1 MAGIIVLLFLVA
13 VTVVFVA
20 KGMRQVPQQ
29 QVVVIERLG
38 KFHKTLGSGL
48 NWIIP
53 FFDSPRAITWKDGRE
68 TKFIDLR
75 EIPYDIPQQMVITKD
90 NVQVGIDGLI
100 YFQITDAKRALYE
113 ITNLYL
119 AIEKLAQTSLRSL
132 VGSMDLD
139 ETLSGRDKI
148 NSALTKIM
156 DDATDKWGVKVHR
169 VEIQRIDPPQEI
181 RTTMEKQMTAER
193 NRRAMITEAEGKK
206 TADITTSEGEM
217 QKNINLAEG
226 RKQAAIREA
235 EGQKM
240 ALELK
245 GAGEKAFI
253 ERVKEGVG
261 NANLVQYLLG
271 LKYIERIPEM
281 FNGNNKVVVPY
292 EAMSLMG
299 ALKTF
304 QTLAEKSKEQE
315 A

>member
-29 QVVVIERLG
+29 QVMVIERLG
-38 KFHKTLGSGL
+38 KYHKTLGSGL

-156 DDATDKWGVKVHR
+156 DEATDKWGVKVHR